1 MYEDSLELAASRDE
15 AAYAGCGARNDPK
28 ERDSKASEEIE
39 IEIKMVEKDIDER
52 MLAKAC
58 I

>member
-39 IEIKMVEKDIDER
+39 IVEKEIDER